1 MAISLKM
8 ASGRCYPPPQN
19 RGEEWRWS
27 AAQAGLNGLG
37 HLHLFFAM
45 RASESYPI
53 RPHSDKPIHVRHTLP
68 VKIERGASFRKG
80 KITYR

>member
-8 ASGRCYPPPQN
+8 APGRCYPPPQN

-37 HLHLFFAM
+37 HLHLFFTM
-45 RASESYPI
+45 RASESSVLLAHLTAL
-53 RPHSDKPIHVRHTLP
+53 R
-68 VKIERGASFRKG
+68 
-80 KITYR
+80 